1 MASWFSNNVVIT
13 HWWMRKWIMCIYCQP
28 HYVLIDGQACGVG
41 CVEIPW
47 LRARLEMGRRHKVIC
62 LLHYSFHCGCCYKM
76 PLRELL
82 VTAMR
87 ASYSISRQLLS
98 ATYSISGQRSPFF
111 FFAHF
116 GWPRFSF
123 FLHSLFPLL
132 LLVVSLIWTVCHQ
145 PLWLHLTLSALLN
158 VTVLCICFQMLLGI
172 IVISMYLSRATLP
185 LLLYLIWRLQSVG
198 ARQQPIFCC

>member
-1 MASWFSNNVVIT
+1 
-13 HWWMRKWIMCIYCQP
+13 MCIYCQP

-98 ATYSISGQRSPFF
+98 ATYSISGQCSVFF
-111 FFAHF
+111 FLILADPDFHF
-116 GWPRFSF
+116 FCILF
-123 FLHSLFPLL
+123 FLCFSWLCLL
-132 LLVVSLIWTVCHQ
+132 SE
-145 PLWLHLTLSALLN
+145 
-158 VTVLCICFQMLLGI
+158 LC
-172 IVISMYLSRATLP
+172 VISLSGYISHCLP
-185 LLLYLIWRLQSVG
+185 CLM
-198 ARQQPIFCC
+198 